1 MTSMTL
7 IADDLALGY
16 GTRRI
21 VDSMS
26 IAVERGRV
34 TALLGPNGCGK
45 STLLRGLA
53 GLLAP
58 RQGGVTLDGVPLR
71 NFPRKQLARRIAFLR
86 QTQDIPEG
94 LSVLDLVR
102 HGRFAH
108 RRLFGGESREDRE
121 AVNWALDVTGLEPL
135 RGRPLGALSGGERQ
149 RVWIALALAQKAD
162 ILLLDEPTTYLDLG
176 HQLEVM
182 QTLKQLNDDFGLTL
196 VMSLHDLNQAM
207 RFAHRALVM
216 HDGRLVADGK
226 PADVLTP
233 ALLAGVFR
241 VHAQI
246 LDGAADGFPLCHPLS
261 YPAAAAPAPMHDVLS
276 LTSLT
281 SRVSNDR
288 S

>member
-7 IADDLALGY
+7 IAEELTLGY
-16 GTRRI
+16 GTRRV
-21 VDSMS
+21 VDGLS
-26 IAVERGRV
+26 IALPRGRV

-58 RQGGVTLDGVPLR
+58 RHGGVTLDGIALQ
-71 NFPRKQLARRIAFLR
+71 NWPRKQLARRVAFLR
-86 QTQDIPEG
+86 QTQDVPED
-94 LSVLDLVR
+94 LTVQELVR

-108 RRLFGGESREDRE
+108 RRIFGGESREDRD
-121 AVNWALDVTGLEPL
+121 AVNWALDVTGLTPL
-135 RGRPLGALSGGERQ
+135 RGRSLGALSGGERQ
-149 RVWIALALAQKAD
+149 RAWIALALAQKAG

-182 QTLKQLNDDFGLTL
+182 QTLRQLNEDYGLTL

-216 HDGRLVADGK
+216 QSGHLVADGT
-226 PADVLTP
+226 PTDVLTP
-233 ALLAGVFR
+233 TLLASVFS
-241 VHAQI
+241 VQAQI
-246 LDGAADGFPLCHPLS
+246 LDGAADGFPLCHPLR
-261 YPAAAAPAPMHDVLS
+261 YPAAPTAASTPNVLP
-276 LTSLT
+276 LMP
-281 SRVSNDR
+281 RVSNDR